1 MSLSIF
7 TSASSMAS
15 MNALNQSNNVLSTA
29 MERLG
34 TGKRIN
40 SAADDAAGLQ
50 IASRLEGQ
58 SRGMSVAQRNI
69 ADATALLQV
78 GEGAFDEATNILH
91 RMKDWAT
98 QSANDTNSVKDR
110 EAINVEL
117 TELFS
122 GLGNLLGNT
131 SFAGEKLLGEQLSN
145 GNIDYSN
152 AKLYKDMNI
161 QIGASADEHM
171 TVEVGLA
178 LDTAMIAIYEVTAN
192 HTDANGAF
200 NISDASGAQSLINE
214 LDEALEESGQF
225 RSDLGATINRLGH
238 TSANLA
244 NMKDNTDLALGNIQD
259 ADYAAEASSMS
270 RSQLLSQ
277 TSMSML
283 KQSNSMQGM
292 VMSLL
297 G

>member
-7 TSASSMAS
+7 TSTSSMAS

-50 IASRLEGQ
+50 IATRLEGQ

-78 GEGAFDEATNILH
+78 GEGAFDEATNIMH
-91 RMKDWAT
+91 RMKDLAT

-122 GLGNLLGNT
+122 
-131 SFAGEKLLGEQLSN
+131 
-145 GNIDYSN
+145 
-152 AKLYKDMNI
+152 
-161 QIGASADEHM
+161 
-171 TVEVGLA
+171 
-178 LDTAMIAIYEVTAN
+178 
-192 HTDANGAF
+192 
-200 NISDASGAQSLINE
+200 E
-214 LDEALEESGQF
+214 LNSC
-225 RSDLGATINRLGH
+225 
-238 TSANLA
+238 
-244 NMKDNTDLALGNIQD
+244 
-259 ADYAAEASSMS
+259 AE
-270 RSQLLSQ
+270 
-277 TSMSML
+277 
-283 KQSNSMQGM
+283 
-292 VMSLL
+292 
-297 G
+297 

>member
-7 TSASSMAS
+7 TSTSSMAS

-50 IASRLEGQ
+50 IATRLEGQ
-58 SRGMSVAQRNI
+58 NRGMSVAQRNI

-78 GEGAFDEATNILH
+78 GEGAFDEATNIMH
-91 RMKDWAT
+91 RMKDLAT

-122 GLGNLLGNT
+122 ELGNLLGNT
-131 SFAGEKLLGEQLSN
+131 SFAGEKLLGEQMSN

-161 QIGASADEHM
+161 QIGASADESM
-171 TVEVGLA
+171 TVEVGLS
-178 LDTAMIAIYEVTAN
+178 LDTAMIAIYEVTVN

-200 NISDASGAQSLINE
+200 NISDSSGAQSLINQ
-214 LDEALEESGQF
+214 LDEALDQSGQF

>member
-7 TSASSMAS
+7 TSTSSMAS

-50 IASRLEGQ
+50 IATRLEGQ
-58 SRGMSVAQRNI
+58 NRGMSVAQRNI

-78 GEGAFDEATNILH
+78 GEGAFDEATNIMH
-91 RMKDWAT
+91 RMKDLAT

-122 GLGNLLGNT
+122 ELGNLLGNT
-131 SFAGEKLLGEQLSN
+131 SFAGEKLLGEQMSN

-161 QIGASADEHM
+161 QIGASADESM
-171 TVEVGLA
+171 TVEVGLS
-178 LDTAMIAIYEVTAN
+178 LDAAMIAIYEVTVN

-200 NISDASGAQSLINE
+200 NISDSSGAQSLINQ
-214 LDEALEESGQF
+214 LDEALDQSGQF

-244 NMKDNTDLALGNIQD
+244 NMKDNTELALGNIQD